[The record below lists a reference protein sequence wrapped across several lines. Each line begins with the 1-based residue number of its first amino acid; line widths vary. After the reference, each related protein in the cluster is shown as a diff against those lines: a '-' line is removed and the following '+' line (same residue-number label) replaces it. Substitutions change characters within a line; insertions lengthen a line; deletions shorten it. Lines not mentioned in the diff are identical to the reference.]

1 MVNKREPKVRQ
12 FIVDAEMTDGD
23 GEDIADDQFGSGGAR
38 RADGTLINQYKNPR
52 PYTADDADDDR
63 EFDAWLDRESEARTQ
78 REEAESQAAYDGRVQ
93 QTADGILWVLREV
106 VAPIA
111 QAYWDARGKEDVQRF
126 GRWVASRVGRGSR
139 KAAAEPSTDE
149 PVAFPVGAADVSAT
163 TIDTPVGIINLDD
176 YRAHR
181 TASTESTTGGEGATT
196 AY

>member
-1 MVNKREPKVRQ
+1 MNEKEPKVRQ
-12 FIVDAEMTDGD
+12 FIVDADALDGD

-52 PYTADDADDDR
+52 PYNAATADEDR
-63 EFDAWLDRESEARTQ
+63 EFDAWLDRESKARTQ
-78 REEAESQAAYDGRVQ
+78 REEAESQAAYDRRVQ

-111 QAYWDARGKEDVQRF
+111 QAYWDARGKKDVQRF

-139 KAAAEPSTDE
+139 KTAAESSTNE
-149 PVAFPVGAADVSAT
+149 EVAFPVGAADASTT

-176 YRAHR
+176 YRGRRAV
-181 TASTESTTGGEGATT
+181 AADNVSDGEDATT
-196 AY
+196 A

>member
-1 MVNKREPKVRQ
+1 MVNKKEPKVRQ

-52 PYTADDADDDR
+52 PYKADAADDGR

-78 REEAESQAAYDGRVQ
+78 REEAESQAAYDRRVQ

-111 QAYWDARGKEDVQRF
+111 QAYWDARGKKDVQRF

-139 KAAAEPSTDE
+139 KTAAEPSTNE
-149 PVAFPVGAADVSAT
+149 EFAFPVGAADASAT

-176 YRAHR
+176 YRGRRAG
-181 TASTESTTGGEGATT
+181 AADNVSDGEDATT
-196 AY
+196 A